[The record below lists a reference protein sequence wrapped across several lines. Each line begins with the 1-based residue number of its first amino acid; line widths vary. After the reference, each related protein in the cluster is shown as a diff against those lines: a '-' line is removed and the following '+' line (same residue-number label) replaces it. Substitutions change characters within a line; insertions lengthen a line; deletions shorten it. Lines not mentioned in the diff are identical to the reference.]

1 LANFGYLQG
10 KEVAELPFAHLFAQ
24 NIRKKFRLLIGQKK
38 LFVGLL
44 RLWNLFFG
52 PGSVMREWIRGE
64 WHTMCPAIAAFV
76 ILPKNEGRQTICCQV
91 VCGSRV
97 SSTLLTSCPRL
108 FGHDLPL
115 VFDI

>member
-1 LANFGYLQG
+1 
-10 KEVAELPFAHLFAQ
+10 
-24 NIRKKFRLLIGQKK
+24 
-38 LFVGLL
+38 
-44 RLWNLFFG
+44 
-52 PGSVMREWIRGE
+52 MREWIRGE

-108 FGHDLPL
+108 FEHDLPL
-115 VFDI
+115 AFEILGNPSTQIKLNRIVSKK